1 MRRTMEIVKCLI
13 RLHNKIRNKNIELL
27 MYYNEEEEEEE
38 GKKKE
43 KNNQSTFSSFLR
55 IEGSLFYYREYA
67 GIR

>member
-38 GKKKE
+38 GKKKR
-43 KNNQSTFSSFLR
+43 KKQSVHVLIISPN
-55 IEGSLFYYREYA
+55 
-67 GIR
+67 